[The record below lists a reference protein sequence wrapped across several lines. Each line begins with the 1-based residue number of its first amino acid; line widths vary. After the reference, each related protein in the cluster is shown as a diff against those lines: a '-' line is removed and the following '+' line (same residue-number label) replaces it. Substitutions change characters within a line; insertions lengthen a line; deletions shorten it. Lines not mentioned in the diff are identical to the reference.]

1 MINYPDY
8 MLYNH
13 FNETFWR
20 KIEHVGFEKVKLMA
34 SEIKKTVKTVRN
46 RVRRSLRWNFT
57 LERGDSVKW
66 GSRQTEL
73 LREHQSV
80 WMKEQN

>member
-34 SEIKKTVKTVRN
+34 SEIKKLSKQ
-46 RVRRSLRWNFT
+46 
-57 LERGDSVKW
+57 LE
-66 GSRQTEL
+66 TECVDHYDGIL
-73 LREHQSV
+73 L
-80 WMKEQN
+80 WKEAIQ